1 MTPLV
6 PFLRKRPQC
15 ELIFYQTPE
24 KSGGEIASASAA
36 ERASFSGF
44 SLLHTAESTRRQNFI
59 GSQTSWVP
67 LLTKPLALLQFLP
80 CFLWFLSMSLIKKLV
95 PYPGF
100 LAPIPR
106 RTASTPLNHAL
117 TKMFVSL
124 FPLTDVTEWGDCTS
138 FIVKVDAV
146 NLLQQQGGSEHF
158 CSTFGNPGV
167 CFCSTERHSKLPV
180 VLSPLP
186 MQIKG

>member
-24 KSGGEIASASAA
+24 KSGGEIPSASAA

-95 PYPGF
+95 PYPA
-100 LAPIPR
+100 LPWIPGTYPPKNSFHTSKP
-106 RTASTPLNHAL
+106 RTDKN
-117 TKMFVSL
+117 
-124 FPLTDVTEWGDCTS
+124 
-138 FIVKVDAV
+138 
-146 NLLQQQGGSEHF
+146 
-158 CSTFGNPGV
+158 V
-167 CFCSTERHSKLPV
+167 CFSIPSDWCDWVRRLYKFYSKGRCSK
-180 VLSPLP
+180 SPAAAGWKWTFLQHLWQP
-186 MQIKG
+186 WCLLL